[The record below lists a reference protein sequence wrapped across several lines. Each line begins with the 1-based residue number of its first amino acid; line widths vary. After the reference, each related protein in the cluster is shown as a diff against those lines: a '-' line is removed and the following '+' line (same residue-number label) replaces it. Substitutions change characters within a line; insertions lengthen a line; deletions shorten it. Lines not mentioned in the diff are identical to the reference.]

1 MKKIIKELAI
11 ELLLTSLVFL
21 SESVK
26 RSKTGSDRRP

>member
-21 SESVK
+21 SENVK
-26 RSKTGSDRRP
+26 RSKTNSK